1 MTTYSQE
8 WLMIHSRQIDLSD
21 MTSTS
26 RSLDEALFA
35 LQASVN
41 ACVNDARASMRAK
54 DRQIQELEE
63 ELAKYR
69 RQEEIHE
76 SLIRAQ
82 RQHILLIQD
91 KRRICSNSYDLY
103 RELERWLSMD
113 DLHEHIRAYLEKRMI
128 AARERFH
135 EVYDEVKKEERKLN
149 ELVKSLDA
157 L

>member
-1 MTTYSQE
+1 MTN
-8 WLMIHSRQIDLSD
+8 
-21 MTSTS
+21 TS
-26 RSLDEALFA
+26 RSLDDEALFA

-69 RQEEIHE
+69 RQEEIRE
-76 SLIRAQ
+76 SLIRA
-82 RQHILLIQD
+82 RCQHILLINN
-91 KRRICSNSYDLY
+91 KRRIYNESYDFY

-113 DLHEHIRAYLEKRMI
+113 DIHEHIRADLEKKII

-135 EVYDEVKKEERKLN
+135 EVYDEVKKEERKLI
-149 ELVKSLDA
+149 EIVKSLDE